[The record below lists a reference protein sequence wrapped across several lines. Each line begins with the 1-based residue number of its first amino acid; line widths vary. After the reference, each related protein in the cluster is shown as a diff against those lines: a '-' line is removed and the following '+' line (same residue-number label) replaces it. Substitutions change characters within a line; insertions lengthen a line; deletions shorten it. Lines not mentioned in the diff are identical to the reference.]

1 MAGFPLNFMGMAGKP
16 GAAAAQAAAGYSAPS
31 SLATLAGSAAGG
43 IGKAGAAMMGMSNPL
58 GWATLGVGLLTSMAG
73 TGAER
78 KAGRRK
84 MGYIGEQQSMLEGA
98 GQQVTELAG
107 MKTELSQD
115 IYGTDLSKSMFKTG
129 QDLYGLT
136 RQGGI
141 ASAATGFAKSEQV
154 ESQVRRGMES
164 GIQSFGFQRQGLQ
177 DVLGEKLLNIAE
189 WEGGEQSRLASEQ
202 SRLKY
207 EMEEARAQSKK
218 KFLGIF

>member
-1 MAGFPLNFMGMAGKP
+1 MPP
-16 GAAAAQAAAGYSAPS
+16 VVAAAGAKAATALAPTLGAS
-31 SLATLAGSAAGG
+31 IGTGLASGGSAIA
-43 IGKAGAAMMGMSNPL
+43 GMSNPL
-58 GWATLGVGLLTSMAG
+58 GWATLGLGLLTSMSG

-84 MGYIGEQQSMLEGA
+84 MGYIGEQQSMLAGA
-98 GQQVTELAG
+98 GQQITELAG
-107 MKTELSQD
+107 MKTELATD

-177 DVLGEKLLNIAE
+177 DVLGEMLLNIAE

-218 KFLGIF
+218 KFLGIFK